1 MQARETD
8 QRSFIMATKWLQK
21 FEKCPL
27 FERGHNNLLQ
37 QPCYAML
44 VLSLQL
50 FLISPS
56 LKSAETIADTVFS
69 NAFIYTVN
77 KSQAIA
83 EAIAI
88 SGGRIIYVGDN
99 AGAKTFI
106 GNKTNI
112 IDLGGRMMMPGIND
126 GHLHFLSLGNTL
138 QCSLDYEALTMTQ
151 VRERITRCV
160 ENSPNASA
168 DSLLTVFNWAW
179 QKVLPA
185 GATYSRADLDQIP
198 TQRPIALRA
207 TNTHVTVVNSRA
219 LELAGI
225 GIATA
230 DPVGGKIQRDVQG
243 LATGVLV
250 DAAQHLV
257 LSSGA
262 AMTPRQNGR
271 AVASAIRVMNAKGA
285 TSFME
290 AGSSESSLQ
299 AVQALKRNNTLTI
312 RSNFSIQV
320 TPNQARD
327 PLAVMRQVEAL
338 KDTYSD
344 AELSPTPGMQIGTLK
359 LFIDGDFMSPSLRG
373 AFIEPYVENLG
384 TLEDAKWTSTGNYG
398 ELYFPPQLLTP
409 LMKVADQHGWQIHGH
424 VNGDRAIRSVLDSV
438 EAVQIAN
445 GTGKPEDNRRHTFT
459 HLLLIDDADVP
470 RFSKLGVI
478 PSMSLQ
484 WPQRDEYHLDLT
496 APFIGPKRFARIYAT
511 RPLLQS
517 GARVAYAS
525 DAPVDPLDYWCAMEI
540 AVTRNGEGPG
550 KYAGALNANYS
561 ATLEQAIEIFTINS
575 AFQLKQDHV
584 SGSLEVGKF
593 ADLIVLDRNLFKI
606 PINEVSETRVLMTM
620 VGGEI
625 VYQEDF

>member
-1 MQARETD
+1 
-8 QRSFIMATKWLQK
+8 MASEWFQIL
-21 FEKCPL
+21 EESSL
-27 FERGHNNLLQ
+27 FKRQESNLLRQ
-37 QPCYAML
+37 HWFSLL
-44 VLSLQL
+44 VVTLQL
-50 FLISPS
+50 TLSSPA
-56 LKSAETIADTVFS
+56 LKSAEAIADTVF
-69 NAFIYTVN
+69 NNGFIYTVN
-77 KSQAIA
+77 KNQAIA
-83 EAIAI
+83 QAIAI
-88 SGGRIIYVGDN
+88 SDGRITYVGDKTEV
-99 AGAKTFI
+99 KTFI
-106 GNKTNI
+106 GDKTKL

-126 GHLHFLSLGNTL
+126 GHLHFLSLGNTM
-138 QCSLDYEALTMTQ
+138 QCSLNYEALTMTQ
-151 VRERITRCV
+151 VRKRITNCV
-160 ENSPNASA
+160 ESSPNANA

-185 GATYSRADLDQIP
+185 GATYSRADLDLIP

-225 GIATA
+225 TA
-230 DPVGGKIQRDVQG
+230 DTSDPIGGKIQRNALG
-243 LATGVLV
+243 FPTGVLV

-257 LSSGA
+257 LSTST
-262 AMTPRQNGR
+262 AMTPEQTGR
-271 AVASAIRVMNAKGA
+271 AVASAIKIMNEKGA

-290 AGSSESSLQ
+290 AGSSESSMQ
-299 AVQALKRNNTLTI
+299 AVQTLKRSNALTI

-320 TPNQARD
+320 SPDEAKD
-327 PLAVMRQVEAL
+327 PLAVLRRVEAL
-338 KDTYSD
+338 KLTYAD
-344 AELSPTPGMQIGTLK
+344 PELTPAPGLQIGTLK

-373 AFIEPYVENLG
+373 AFIEPYVENVG
-384 TLEDAKWTSTGNYG
+384 TVEKAKWVTTENYG
-398 ELYFPPQLLTP
+398 DLYFPSRLLTP

-459 HLLLIDDADVP
+459 HLLLIDDADIS

-496 APFIGPKRFARIYAT
+496 APFIGPERFARIYAT

-525 DAPVDPLDYWCAMEI
+525 DAPVDPLDYWYAMEI

-550 KYAGALNANYS
+550 KYAGALNAHYA
-561 ATLEQAIEIFTINS
+561 ATLEQAIEIFTLNS

-593 ADLIVLDRNLFKI
+593 ADLIVLNRNLFKI

-625 VYQEDF
+625 VYQRDF

>member
-1 MQARETD
+1 MQ
-8 QRSFIMATKWLQK
+8 TKWLQIFK
-21 FEKCPL
+21 ECSLSGLRQSNPL
-27 FERGHNNLLQ
+27 RQHWYSL
-37 QPCYAML
+37 L

-50 FLISPS
+50 TLSSPT
-56 LKSAETIADTVFS
+56 LQSAETIADTVFS
-69 NAFIYTVN
+69 NGFIYTVN
-77 KSQAIA
+77 KSQASA
-83 EAIAI
+83 QAIAI
-88 SGGRIIYVGDN
+88 SEGRIIYVGDK
-99 AGAKTFI
+99 AGVKTFI
-106 GNKTNI
+106 GDKTKL
-112 IDLGGRMMMPGIND
+112 IDLDGRMMMPGIND

-151 VRERITRCV
+151 VVKRITNCV
-160 ENSPNASA
+160 ESSPNASA

-185 GATYSRADLDQIP
+185 GATYSRADLDLIP

-225 GIATA
+225 TDDTA
-230 DPVGGKIQRDVQG
+230 DPVGGKIQRDAQG
-243 LATGVLV
+243 HPTGVLV

-257 LSSGA
+257 LSSGL
-262 AMTPRQNGR
+262 AMTPEQTGR
-271 AVASAIRVMNAKGA
+271 AVASAIKVMNEKGA

-290 AGSSESSLQ
+290 AGSSERSMQ
-299 AVQALKRNNTLTI
+299 AVQALKRSNALTI

-320 TPNQARD
+320 SPDEAKD
-327 PLAVMRQVEAL
+327 PLAVLKRVEAL
-338 KDTYSD
+338 KLTYAD
-344 AELSPTPGMQIGTLK
+344 PELTPLPGLQIGTLK

-373 AFIEPYVENLG
+373 AFIEPYVENVG
-384 TLEDAKWTSTGNYG
+384 TVEQAKWASTENYG
-398 ELYFPPQLLTP
+398 ELYFPSQLLTP
-409 LMKVADQHGWQIHGH
+409 LMKIADQHGWQIHGH

-459 HLLLIDDADVP
+459 HLLLIDDADIP

-496 APFIGPKRFARIYAT
+496 APFIGPERFARIYAT

-517 GARVAYAS
+517 GARIAYAS
-525 DAPVDPLDYWCAMEI
+525 DAPVDPLNYWYAMEI
-540 AVTRNGEGPG
+540 AVTRNGERPG
-550 KYAGALNANYS
+550 KYAGALNADY
-561 ATLEQAIEIFTINS
+561 ATTLEQAIEIFTLNS

-606 PINEVSETRVLMTM
+606 PINEVSETRILITM

-625 VYQEDF
+625 VYQRDF